1 MFCLGSKRDSRI
13 SKMTRPWDFYWR
25 KVYTQKTTSPKRR
38 MCILQAPELE
48 EQGWRSGITEVLCIL
63 EHSNMNPKFQRDE
76 GFGVCPSECC
86 WSCFGAIFL
95 CCSPILP
102 LGMGMFTL
110 GHCLLKLCNLVFRFF
125 FFFYVRRT
133 ENKEIIWVTEDF
145 VLWTFEQCWYTGS
158 LEDF

>member
-1 MFCLGSKRDSRI
+1 
-13 SKMTRPWDFYWR
+13 
-25 KVYTQKTTSPKRR
+25 

-63 EHSNMNPKFQRDE
+63 EHSNMNPEFQRDE
-76 GFGVCPSECC
+76 GFGVCPSEYC

-95 CCSPILP
+95 CCAPILP

-125 FFFYVRRT
+125 FFYVRWT
-133 ENKEIIWVTEDF
+133 ENKEIIWVSKDF
-145 VLWTFEQCWYTGS
+145 VF
-158 LEDF
+158 